1 MNKKDENFAFSNTF
15 VEITILNYLAN
26 CTHFKWIA
34 RDQDG
39 CLCIYGVKPHREK
52 LMITLAMFIGIE
64 ATLSR
69 MI

>member
-1 MNKKDENFAFSNTF
+1 MNKKGENFAFSDTF

-39 CLCIYGVKPHREK
+39 CLCIYKDKPHNFGRPK
-52 LMITLAMFIGIE
+52 CWASIWHTYLQYW
-64 ATLSR
+64 
-69 MI
+69 